1 MFRWHVI
8 ADNWPVLSVGIWETI
23 RIFLVSLVLG
33 TLLGIPLGVLL
44 QSKVGAVRLTV
55 RAVVEVFRGLPVPI
69 TLFFVFFAVPM
80 LTHIDIPSKPA
91 AVLGLTLWSMSEIA
105 EIVRGAIQ
113 SIPKGQTEAGKALA
127 LTYAQILV
135 WILLPQAVRRMLPPL
150 VGIYNRLAK
159 STALAALIG
168 VRDLVTAGQIVIERT
183 MASLEVYTF
192 IVIVFFALCY
202 PLSLASYH
210 LEKRLSR

>member
-1 MFRWHVI
+1 M
-8 ADNWPVLSVGIWETI
+8 
-23 RIFLVSLVLG
+23 
-33 TLLGIPLGVLL
+33 PLGALL
-44 QSKVGAVRLTV
+44 QAKAAAVWLTV

-80 LTHIDIPSKPA
+80 LTEIDIPSKPA
-91 AVLGLTLWSMSEIA
+91 AILGLTLWSMSEIA

-127 LTYAQILV
+127 LTYTQILV
-135 WILLPQAVRRMLPPL
+135 WILLPQAMRRMLPPL

-192 IVIVFFALCY
+192 IVLVFFALCY
-202 PLSLASYH
+202 PLSLVSYR